1 MNNTLVIYEY
11 KAALYDVY
19 HWIERFK
26 DKIKSM
32 EKDIAQEDVIH
43 PIRGNVKVEI
53 GIIFKIKMDYNNEE
67 ITIVPFNLL
76 KTITSYTN
84 THYVGGNGGFWNKI
98 VLIGRVPVENKEI
111 MDQLQQLLY
120 K

>member
-1 MNNTLVIYEY
+1 MNTLVIYEY

-32 EKDIAQEDVIH
+32 EKEIAQEDAIH
-43 PIRGNVKVEI
+43 PIRGNMKVEI
-53 GIIFKIKMDYNNEE
+53 GIIFRIKMDLNDEQ

-76 KTITSYTN
+76 EKIISKNN
-84 THYVGGNGGFWNKI
+84 TQYISKNGNFYDKI
-98 VLIGRVPVENKEI
+98 VVVGRIPVEKQEI
-111 MDQLQQLLY
+111 MDQLKQLLF
-120 K
+120 

>member
-32 EKDIAQEDVIH
+32 EKDAIKDSSMDL
-43 PIRGNVKVEI
+43 
-53 GIIFKIKMDYNNEE
+53 GIIFKIKMDYDNEE